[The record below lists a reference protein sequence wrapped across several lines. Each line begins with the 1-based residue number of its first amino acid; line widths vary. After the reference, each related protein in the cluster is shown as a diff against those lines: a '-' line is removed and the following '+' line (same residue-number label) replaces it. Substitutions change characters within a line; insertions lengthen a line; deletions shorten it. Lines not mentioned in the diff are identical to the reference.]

1 MDDRELEG
9 RLRMHLHRRF
19 DAAQTPPGLADA
31 VRQGFATSPRPLG
44 LRDLR
49 VRAPRLGWS
58 IIVVPLVI
66 AILAIAQLRFGVL
79 DGIGGPRA
87 TATPAPTPLVVVDRR
102 FLVLPPTAALPTKP
116 ETSLATEVLMDRLST
131 LDFQVITGGAGY
143 AIQFMLPPGGP
154 DDDRIRAVLSAN
166 GEVEFVPLPA
176 ATYGD
181 SDGKLVPRVG
191 EPLPTDEPAL
201 FGWEGIESV
210 AIGEDQQS
218 RQVLDIVLKPA
229 AAEAF
234 GDYTTEHRGEYF
246 AMVLDGRV
254 AFVPII
260 NEPITGGEV
269 QLSGG
274 ELTDGW
280 ADTMAI
286 LVGGPLPDAWRDPVV
301 PELLSAEEAIT
312 AARDATAG
320 GADATLVS
328 AELDVTQAEDGWEP
342 HWVVQLSTATGEMQ
356 VVLDA
361 RRGR

>member
-9 RLRMHLHRRF
+9 RLRTHLHRRF

-31 VRQGFATSPRPLG
+31 VRQGFATSPRPVG

-58 IIVVPLVI
+58 MIVVPLVI
-66 AILAIAQLRFGVL
+66 AILAIAQLQFGVL
-79 DGIGGPRA
+79 NGIGGPRS

-116 ETSLATEVLMDRLST
+116 ETSLAMEVLTDRLAT
-131 LDFQVITGGAGY
+131 LDFQVITGGGGY
-143 AIQFMLPPGGP
+143 AIEFRLPLEGP
-154 DDDRIRAVLSAN
+154 DDDRIRAVLAAN
-166 GEVEFVPLPA
+166 GDVEFVPLPA
-176 ATYGD
+176 ERYGND
-181 SDGKLVPRVG
+181 NGIPLVG

-210 AIGEDQQS
+210 AIGEDQES
-218 RQVLDIVLKPA
+218 RQVLDVVFKPA
-229 AAEAF
+229 AAQAF

-246 AMVLDGRV
+246 AIVLDGRV
-254 AFVPII
+254 AIVPII
-260 NEPITGGEV
+260 NEPIIGGEV
-269 QLSGG
+269 QLSAG

-280 ADTMAI
+280 ADAMAL
-286 LVGGPLPDAWRDPVV
+286 LVGGPLPEAWRDPVV
-301 PELLSAEEAIT
+301 PELLSAEEAIA

-356 VVLDA
+356 VIMDA
-361 RRGR
+361 RRDP

>member
-1 MDDRELEG
+1 MDERELER
-9 RLRMHLHRRF
+9 RLRTHLHRRF
-19 DAAQTPPGLADA
+19 DAAQASPGLAEA
-31 VRQGFATSPRPLG
+31 VRQGFATRPRPVG

-58 IIVVPLVI
+58 IVVVPLVI
-66 AILAIAQLRFGVL
+66 AILAIAQLQFGVL

-102 FLVLPPTAALPTKP
+102 FLVLPPTAALPTK
-116 ETSLATEVLMDRLST
+116 TESSFAHQVLGGRLST
-131 LDFQVITGGAGY
+131 FRFQGSTSTVGY
-143 AIQFMLPPGGP
+143 AIQFMLPLDGP
-154 DDDRIRAVLSAN
+154 NDDRIRAVLAAN
-166 GEVEFVPLPA
+166 GKVEFVPLPA
-176 ATYGD
+176 ETYGD
-181 SDGKLVPRVG
+181 GNRIPQIG

-210 AIGEDQQS
+210 AIGEDQES

-229 AAEAF
+229 AAQAF
-234 GDYTTEHRGEYF
+234 GDYTTEHAGEFF
-246 AMVLDGRV
+246 AIVIDGRV
-254 AFVPII
+254 ALVPSI
-260 NEPITGGEV
+260 NEPISGGEV
-269 QLSGG
+269 QLSSGSDS
-274 ELTDGW
+274 EEHW

-286 LVGGPLPDAWRDPVV
+286 LVGGPLPEAWRDPVV
-301 PELLSAEEAIT
+301 PELLSAEEAIG

-356 VVLDA
+356 VIMDA
-361 RRGR
+361 RRGQ